1 LILLVFLIFFGHYKV
16 NLAISCTGFNAHHLR
31 SLKDVVENYHQNWAD
46 KMAGLLIEVYRRVEN
61 LKALGFNE
69 MPDEEMQ
76 TWHKRYHDIISK
88 GIEKD
93 KQKSPWIMNKK
104 GKPKKSKALQ
114 LLIKLQQYDIETL
127 AFMYDFL

>member
-1 LILLVFLIFFGHYKV
+1 
-16 NLAISCTGFNAHHLR
+16 
-31 SLKDVVENYHQNWAD
+31 
-46 KMAGLLIEVYRRVEN
+46 MAGLLIEVYRRVEN

-88 GIEKD
+88 GIEED
-93 KQKSPWIMNKK
+93 KQKSPQIMNKK